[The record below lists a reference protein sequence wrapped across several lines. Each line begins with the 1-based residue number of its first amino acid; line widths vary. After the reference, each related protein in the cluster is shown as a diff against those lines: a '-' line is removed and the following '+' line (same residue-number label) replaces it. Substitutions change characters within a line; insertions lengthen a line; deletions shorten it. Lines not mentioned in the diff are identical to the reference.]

1 MPKNQ
6 EETQM
11 NAPEIVAMC
20 KNIYA
25 DYVGMGREKA
35 NEDKF
40 VLATIMYMYNNTGI
54 DWEEVKWLWMQYLDK
69 GILDFPTAIYIAEER
84 MKGYED
90 IRATEESL
98 LYDYYRGRG
107 GY

>member
-1 MPKNQ
+1 
-6 EETQM
+6 M

-25 DYVGMGREKA
+25 VYVEMGREKV

-98 LYDYYRGRG
+98 LYDYHRGK
-107 GY
+107 